1 MVRLGR
7 INAAGLDTNRNGC
20 RRMNV
25 STAKRSRVNKASRI
39 IWAILYCGKQTLPRS
54 GRHGVFLVIFGSAA
68 FTANLSNHEALS
80 STGQL

>member
-25 STAKRSRVNKASRI
+25 STAKRSRVNIDSRI
-39 IWAILYCGKQTLPRS
+39 IWAIPNCGKRTNRPQLIYRPIPKKRRPR
-54 GRHGVFLVIFGSAA
+54 LA
-68 FTANLSNHEALS
+68 
-80 STGQL
+80 QL